1 MKRVVVI
8 SGAGISAESG
18 LKTFPCADG
27 FYAKA
32 KREDA
37 GPGTA
42 PRPSLPL

>member
-18 LKTFPCADG
+18 LRTFRGADG
-27 FYAKA
+27 LWRKA
-32 KREDA
+32 KREDG

-42 PRPSLPL
+42 PHPFYL